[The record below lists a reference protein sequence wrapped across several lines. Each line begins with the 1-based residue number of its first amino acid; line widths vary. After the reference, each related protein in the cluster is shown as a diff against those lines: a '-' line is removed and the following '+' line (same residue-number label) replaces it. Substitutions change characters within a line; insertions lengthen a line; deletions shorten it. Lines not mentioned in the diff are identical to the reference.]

1 MVAGL
6 EVVHAWVP
14 THQVQPSY
22 GHCWVPSLPA
32 TETSTDSQ
40 HDTNPLIDQ
49 TAPWWQVSV
58 RTPSL
63 VEKAVKSFVLTAMDT
78 QCGHR
83 FASSAHKASA
93 QTALCGLTEHLV
105 CLHGLPGS
113 TVLTRKL
120 LHSTGGA
127 AMGPCPWNWLVLPS
141 SVKELAWG
149 VEGWQALFQAQL
161 SCQLGGRRVA
171 GPLSGSVV
179 MSAGWWHL
187 WGEARVSRRLCT
199 QGCAHKAVYVLTQRS
214 VYGAVS
220 LAAMIRGCGHQGLEM
235 GVAPVSIIA
244 SGPREKALLPVS
256 AAFCS
261 TGFEVLVPR
270 GECFH
275 EETPQW
281 FHWTGSKNCHSTSL
295 GFSCLWI
302 NRQGTEFLHWLGW

>member
-6 EVVHAWVP
+6 EVIHAWVP
-14 THQVQPSY
+14 THQVQRSY

-32 TETSTDSQ
+32 KETSTDSQ
-40 HDTNPLIDQ
+40 HDTNPLTDQ

-63 VEKAVKSFVLTAMDT
+63 VEKAVKSFVLTAMYT

-105 CLHGLPGS
+105 WLHGLPGS
-113 TVLTRKL
+113 TVLTKEVASQHRRCTNGSL
-120 LHSTGGA
+120 PMELTGVTIQREGA
-127 AMGPCPWNWLVLPS
+127 GLV
-141 SVKELAWG
+141 
-149 VEGWQALFQAQL
+149 
-161 SCQLGGRRVA
+161 GRRVA

-187 WGEARVSRRLCT
+187 WGKARVSRRLCT

-220 LAAMIRGCGHQGLEM
+220 LAAMIRRCGHQGLEM
-235 GVAPVSIIA
+235 GAAPVSITA

-261 TGFEVLVPR
+261 TGLEVLVLR

-302 NRQGTEFLHWLGW
+302 NRQGTEFLNWLGW